1 MTVRTRFAP
10 SPTGYLHVGGART
23 ALFNWLF
30 ARASAGRFVLRI
42 EDTDRVRSKRAY
54 EESIIED
61 LKWLG
66 FSWDEGPDVGGPNG
80 PYRQS
85 ERGAGYLDYARRLLS
100 EGLAYRCYCTKER
113 LRELK
118 AGQVKAGM
126 PPRYDGKCRGLKE
139 APGGVRPVIRFEVP
153 EGAEGVVEFT
163 DRVHGPVSIDVLK
176 AGGDFIIIDSDES
189 PSYNFSVVV
198 DDALMG
204 ITHVIRG
211 DDHLPNTPGQILL
224 IRALGFPP
232 PEYMHVPLVVAP
244 DRTPLGKRHAG
255 TTLRELRDEGYLP
268 EAVLNAMARLGWSPG
283 DGGDGGDGFFGLE
296 EMVKAFKPERLG
308 RSPSV
313 FDIERLKGF
322 NKEAMGRAGSE
333 RLLELVSPYFEGADK
348 KWLAR
353 AVEEVRGG
361 CVTVK
366 DIPALLAPFFEY
378 ELTGEAKS
386 VLAEPHA
393 CEVLRALK
401 EELERVDT
409 LDNAAY
415 RAVIENLKKRTGE
428 KGKRLLMPVRAALT
442 GRTEG
447 VELEKVFTL
456 LGKDRALERLSSF
469 CK

>member
-1 MTVRTRFAP
+1 MIVRTRFAP
-10 SPTGYLHVGGART
+10 SPTGHLHVGGART

-54 EESIIED
+54 EDSIIED

-66 FSWDEGPDVGGPNG
+66 FSWDEGPDAGGPNG

-85 ERGAGYLDYARRLLS
+85 ERGAGYLDFARRLLS

-113 LRELK
+113 LRELR
-118 AGQVKAGM
+118 AGQVKAGK
-126 PPRYDGKCRGLKE
+126 PPRYDGKCRGLKK

-153 EGAEGVVEFT
+153 EGAVEFT
-163 DRVHGPVSIDVLK
+163 DRVHGPVSIDALK

-224 IRALGFPP
+224 IRALGFEP

-244 DRTPLGKRHAG
+244 DRSPLGKRHAG
-255 TTLRELRDEGYLP
+255 TTLRELRGAGYLS
-268 EAVLNAMARLGWSPG
+268 EAVLNAVARLGWSPG
-283 DGGDGGDGFFGLE
+283 EGFFGLE

-322 NKEAMGRAGSE
+322 NKEAMEGTETE

-353 AVEEVRGG
+353 AVEEVKGD

-378 ELTGEAKS
+378 ELTDDAKR
-386 VLAEPHA
+386 VLAEPHVPG
-393 CEVLRALK
+393 VLKALT
-401 EELERVDT
+401 EELEGVDT
-409 LDNAAY
+409 LDAAAY
-415 RAVIENLKKRTGE
+415 GALIDKLKKRTGE
-428 KGKRLLMPVRAALT
+428 KGKSLLMPVRAALT

-456 LGKDRALERLSSF
+456 LGKDRALERLSS
-469 CK
+469 CLE